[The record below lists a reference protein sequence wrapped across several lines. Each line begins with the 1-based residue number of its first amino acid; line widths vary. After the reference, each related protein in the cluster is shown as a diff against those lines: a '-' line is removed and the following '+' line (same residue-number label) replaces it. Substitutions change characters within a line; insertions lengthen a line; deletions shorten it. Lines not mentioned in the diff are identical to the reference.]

1 MSRTQIIE
9 KDLSGF
15 INTLVDETG
24 AMVLT
29 TAKGKSTPMY
39 LQSEEDCLRELGRP
53 SATYHGVFEAIAFTR
68 RAPLYVAC
76 AIGTGAVYGGVDVG
90 AATVT
95 TFGVGRTPSTFNYGS
110 TLKGAT
116 HSVGIGTG
124 ITATYSGIITNIPV
138 ADEANF
144 KVLVNGYEKVVTMA
158 TGGALSGT
166 DITAGSVVLATGVY
180 SITFAGVVGSYATVI
195 TNVNFSSTL
204 DLSLGSTDKY
214 IKISIDGNIQ
224 TINLGQSATTS
235 RASVISAINSAF
247 GYTAAVVDTNYIR
260 LTGRNGSTI
269 GSITVETPTTG
280 DSALTI
286 VFSSGGTSLTDIG
299 SNPTLS
305 IPKYGEAVIFNYHYT
320 VDTSSVVSHSFFTTS
335 PYIDDLAASITYV
348 SGSKFTLTLY
358 RVLSTGNSLLNT
370 YNYSLIN
377 EKDAFGK
384 SLYYIDVFD
393 ENPYVTFKLNSAFVS
408 TPYTVASTAIAF
420 SGGSRGATPLTGDY
434 TTAWNQFQYANK
446 YKAKIFMDVYG
457 THAST
462 INTLIQTYQTQA
474 QGITCVPLGYS
485 ASQALSFRSALAL
498 DTDDIG
504 LYHNWAKIQDD
515 YNNSFAWI
523 SHVGSVGK
531 KFAYMSDVYDAAAPA
546 GLDENGHGGQLNDWS
561 VKEVEIDYTQAELDS
576 FYNAQINPLLLDP
589 SYGLLAYGD
598 QTLQVTNSDTSFVG
612 TRRVYKYML
621 DVISKQILR
630 KQEFKI
636 NDPLHRLMAK
646 VQTEEFVEPIRANGW
661 IREFKIVCDSSN
673 NTDIVLNNRQFILD
687 FYCKITPTSEWIIL
701 RLTRVSQT
709 ISIES
714 LII

>member
-24 AMVLT
+24 AMVLNSS
-29 TAKGKSTPMY
+29 KGKSTPMY
-39 LQSEEDCLRELGRP
+39 LQSEDDCIRELGKP
-53 SATYHGVFEAIAFTR
+53 SATYPGVFEAIAFTR

-76 AIGTGAVYGGVDVG
+76 AIGTGAIYGGIDVE
-90 AATVT
+90 TSSVS
-95 TFGVGRTPSTFNYGS
+95 TFGVGRTPSTYTYGS
-110 TLKGAT
+110 TLKGAIHT
-116 HSVGIGTG
+116 NGTG
-124 ITATYSGIITNIPV
+124 DGVVATYSGIISNTPI
-138 ADEANF
+138 ADESNF
-144 KVLVNGYEKVVTMA
+144 KVLVNGYEKNVTMA
-158 TGGALSGT
+158 TGGALSGA
-166 DITAGSVVLATGVY
+166 DITAGSVVLATGAY
-180 SITFAGVVGSYATVI
+180 TITFAGVAGSYATI
-195 TNVNFSSTL
+195 ISNVNFSSTL

-224 TINLGQSATTS
+224 TINLGQSATTT
-235 RASVISAINSAF
+235 RASVISNINTAF
-247 GYTAAVVDTNYIR
+247 GFTASAISGNFISI
-260 LTGRNGSTI
+260 TGRNGSI
-269 GSITVETPTTG
+269 NGNITVENPTTG
-280 DSALTI
+280 DSALI
-286 VFSSGGTSLTDIG
+286 LIFSSGGTILTNSG
-299 SNPTLS
+299 SNPTLA
-305 IPKYGEAVIFNYHYT
+305 IPKYGETVTFSYHYT
-320 VDTSSVVSHSFFTTS
+320 VDTSTIVSHSFFTTS
-335 PYIDDLAASITYV
+335 PYTDDLAASVTYV
-348 SGSKFTLTLY
+348 SGSKFTLYLY
-358 RVLSTGNSLLNT
+358 KVLSTGNSLLNT

-393 ENPYVTFKLNSAFVS
+393 ENPYVTFKLNTAYIP
-408 TPYTVASTAIAF
+408 TAYTVASSIVAF
-420 SGGSRGATPLTGDY
+420 SGGYRGVTPTTGNY
-434 TTAWNQFQYANK
+434 TTAWNNFQYANK

-462 INTLIQTYQTQA
+462 INTLIQTYQNQA

-485 ASQALSFRSALAL
+485 ASQALAFRSALVL

-504 LYHNWAKIQDD
+504 LYHNWSRIQDD

-523 SHVGSVGK
+523 SNVGSIGK

-546 GLDENGHGGQLNDWS
+546 GLDENNHGGQLNDWS

-576 FYNAQINPLLLDP
+576 FYNAQINPIILDP
-589 SYGLLAYGD
+589 SYGLMAYGD

-646 VQTEEFVEPIRANGW
+646 VQTEEFVEPIKANGW
-661 IREFKIVCDSSN
+661 IRDFKIVCSSEN
-673 NTDIVLNNRQFILD
+673 NTDTVLNNRQFILD
-687 FYCKITPTSEWIIL
+687 FYCKITPSSEWVIL

-709 ISIES
+709 VDITT
-714 LII
+714 LTA